1 MSRRFRAV
9 STSARHGGAYLVGV
23 AALHVGAVS
32 LLAVTVGPHPE
43 LIAMGLLAYTLGLRH
58 AFDPDHI
65 AAIDNSVRKFSQA
78 AAKTPPHGTGFWFSL
93 GHSTVVFLLAF
104 ALAFGGAWVAA
115 GIPQWKD
122 WGGLIGPT
130 VSGLFLVVIG
140 VVNLA
145 LWLDVLGVFRRLRK
159 GSEVADDE
167 IASPSGFFVRF
178 LKPLFRTVT
187 RSWHLY
193 PLGFLFGLGFDTA
206 SEVALLALS
215 TQGAT
220 QALPWT
226 GILSLPLLFASGM
239 CLMDTADGLF
249 MTKAY
254 RWAFV
259 TPLRKVFYN
268 LSVTGMSVL
277 VALVI
282 GTVELIQV
290 AGPELGLT
298 GGVFAWIQDIDF
310 GNLGYIVVGLFV
322 AAWAV
327 SFGAW
332 KLLKLDTVQ

>member
-1 MSRRFRAV
+1 MKRFRAV
-9 STSARHGGAYLVGV
+9 SASTKRGGAYLAGV
-23 AALHVGAVS
+23 AVLHVAAVV
-32 LLAVTVGPHPE
+32 LLSAAVGQYPQ

-78 AAKTPPHGTGFWFSL
+78 ATPTHPHGTGFWFSL

-104 ALAFGGAWVAA
+104 GLAFGGAWVAA

-122 WGGLIGPT
+122 WGGIVGPT

-140 VVNLA
+140 MVNLA
-145 LWLDVLGVFRRLRK
+145 LWLDVLGVFHKLRR
-159 GSEVADDE
+159 GAEVADE
-167 IASPSGFFVRF
+167 EMASPRGFFVRF
-178 LKPLFRTVT
+178 LAPLFRTVT

-215 TQGAT
+215 AQGAA

-268 LSVTGMSVL
+268 LSITGMSVL

-290 AGPELGLT
+290 AGPTLGLT
-298 GGVFAWIQDIDF
+298 GGFFAWIQNIDF
-310 GNLGYIVVGLFV
+310 GDLGYVVVGLFV
-322 AAWAV
+322 AAWAI

-332 KLLKLDTVQ
+332 KVLKLDRTAQ

>member
-1 MSRRFRAV
+1 MNRRFRAV
-9 STSARHGGAYLVGV
+9 SASAKRGSAYLAAVGG
-23 AALHVGAVS
+23 LHVLALGM
-32 LLAVTVGPHPE
+32 LLSSVGTHPE

-65 AAIDNSVRKFSQA
+65 AVIDNIVRKFLQA
-78 AAKTPPHGTGFWFSL
+78 PKPTHPHGTGFWFSL

-104 ALAFGGAWVAA
+104 GLAFGGTWVAQ
-115 GIPQWKD
+115 GIPGWKE

-130 VSGLFLVVIG
+130 VSGVFLVIIG
-140 VVNLA
+140 LVNLA
-145 LWLDVLGVFRRLRK
+145 LWLEVWSVFRRLRR
-159 GSEVADDE
+159 GTQVGEDE
-167 IASPSGFFVRF
+167 ITSPRGFFVRF
-178 LKPLFRTVT
+178 LAPLFRSVT

-226 GILSLPLLFASGM
+226 AILSLPLLFASGM
-239 CLMDTADGLF
+239 SLMDTADGLF

-268 LSVTGMSVL
+268 LSITGMSVL

-282 GTVELIQV
+282 GLVELASV
-290 AGPELGLT
+290 LGWGP
-298 GGVFAWIQDIDF
+298 DIDF
-310 GNLGYIVVGLFV
+310 GDLGYIVVGLFV

-332 KLLKLDTVQ
+332 KLLKLEAKT

>member
-1 MSRRFRAV
+1 MNRRFRAV
-9 STSARHGGAYLVGV
+9 SKTAKRGSAYLAAVGG
-23 AALHVGAVS
+23 LHILAFVLMGISVGS
-32 LLAVTVGPHPE
+32 HPE

-65 AAIDNSVRKFSQA
+65 AAIDNTVRKFSQSATA
-78 AAKTPPHGTGFWFSL
+78 AHPHGTGFWFSL

-104 ALAFGGAWVAA
+104 ALAFGGAWVA
-115 GIPQWKD
+115 GIPRWKE

-130 VSGLFLVVIG
+130 VSGVFLVAIG
-140 VVNLA
+140 LVNLA
-145 LWLDVLGVFRRLRK
+145 LWLEVWGVFRKLRR
-159 GSEVADDE
+159 GDEVAEEDL
-167 IASPSGFFVRF
+167 ASPRGFFVRF
-178 LKPLFRTVT
+178 LAPLFRTVT

-193 PLGFLFGLGFDTA
+193 PLGFLFGMGFDTA

-215 TQGAT
+215 TQGAA

-239 CLMDTADGLF
+239 CLLDTADGLF

-254 RWAFV
+254 RWAFIS
-259 TPLRKVFYN
+259 PLRKMFYN

-277 VALVI
+277 VALGI
-282 GTVELIQV
+282 GSVELIQV
-290 AGPELGLT
+290 AGPGLGWSI
-298 GGVFAWIQDIDF
+298 GF
-310 GNLGYIVVGLFV
+310 GDLGYLVVALFA

-332 KLLKLDTVQ
+332 KLLKLETKA